1 MDFPFLLFVAA
12 GLLFWLPAKAVCPVC
27 AVAVGV
33 GVGFTR
39 YLGIDDTITGIW
51 IGGLVLSISIWTID
65 WFERKKI
72 QFSAR
77 AFITTL
83 VYYAISVLPLYWMGI
98 MGHPENT
105 MWGVDK
111 ILLGVLVGSA
121 AFLASVSWYEDMK
134 KKNNGHAYF
143 PFQKVAMPVGAL
155 VLFSIL
161 FYILTS

>member
-1 MDFPFLLFVAA
+1 MSFPFLLFAAA

-33 GVGFTR
+33 GVGFSR
-39 YLGIDDTITGIW
+39 YLGIDDTVTGIW

-72 QFSAR
+72 QFAAR

-83 VYYAISVLPLYWMGI
+83 VYYALSVLPLYWMGI
-98 MGHPENT
+98 MGNSENT
-105 MWGVDK
+105 MLGIDK

-134 KKNNGHAYF
+134 KKNGGHAYF